1 MLLLP
6 FSLRFHGSTES
17 YIKKVIYT
25 MPDQIAAI
33 ELFPLQIERDTPY
46 LGPLEAGVTPSERG
60 YFIRPGNQTVYSVHD
75 HSVLV
80 KLTTVGGV
88 VGWGESF
95 GVVSPQTVTTII
107 RDLAQ
112 PLVVGRDPHDVV
124 AIAEDLYNAM
134 RVRGFFGGFYLDA
147 LAGIDIALWDLRG
160 KLTGL
165 PICKLLGAQRR
176 TAIPAYVSGL
186 PKATRE
192 ERAALAKSWVER
204 GFHAVKFAGAVA
216 HEGEVAEMRA
226 IRAAVGPAVQI
237 LADLHWR
244 YTDQEAIKLITAL
257 EAYDLAVA
265 EAPVQSEDLEGQA
278 RVVAA
283 VKTPVAIGEEL
294 RTVYEYR
301 PRFVHRC
308 MSIIQP
314 EMAHMGITNF
324 WEVCRLAQ
332 AFHGKVMPHATIGVG
347 IAQAA
352 SLQVAAALSNLAM
365 HEYQHSIFDRN
376 LQFITGNMRCEAGF
390 FHLPDGPGLGVEPRA
405 TVFAHVMH

>member
-1 MLLLP
+1 MLLLL

-278 RVVAA
+278 RVAAA

-376 LQFITGNMRCEAGF
+376 LQFMTGNMRCEAGF

>member
-1 MLLLP
+1 
-6 FSLRFHGSTES
+6 
-17 YIKKVIYT
+17 
-25 MPDQIAAI
+25 MPDRIATI

-46 LGPLEAGVTPSERG
+46 LGPLEAGVTPSARG
-60 YFIRPGNQTVYSVHD
+60 YFIRPGNQTVYSIHD

-80 KLTTVGGV
+80 KLTTAAGV

-186 PKATRE
+186 PKATRA
-192 ERAALAKSWVER
+192 ERAALAKSWVDK

-216 HEGEVAEMRA
+216 HEGEVAEMRS
-226 IRAAVGPAVQI
+226 IREAVGPTVQI
-237 LADLHWR
+237 LVDLHWR

-278 RVVAA
+278 RVAAA

-332 AFHGKVMPHATIGVG
+332 AFHCKVMPHATIGVG

-390 FHLPDGPGLGVEPRA
+390 FHLPDGPGLGIEPRP
-405 TVFAHVMH
+405 TVFAHVMD

>member
-1 MLLLP
+1 MVD
-6 FSLRFHGSTES
+6 RIES
-17 YIKKVIYT
+17 
-25 MPDQIAAI
+25 I
-33 ELFPLQIERDTPY
+33 EVFPLQIPRDTPY
-46 LGPLEAGVTPSERG
+46 LGPLEAGVIPSERG

-75 HSVLV
+75 HSVLI
-80 KLTTVGGV
+80 KLTTAQGM

-95 GVVSPQTVTTII
+95 GVVSPETVTTIVQN
-107 RDLAQ
+107 LLV
-112 PLVVGRDPHDVV
+112 PLVRGRDPHDVV
-124 AIAEDLYNAM
+124 AINEDIYNAM
-134 RVRGFFGGFYLDA
+134 RVRGFFGGFYVDA
-147 LAGIDIALWDLRG
+147 LAGIDMALWDLRG

-165 PICKLLGAQRR
+165 PISKVLGSQRTTR
-176 TAIPAYVSGL
+176 IPAYVSGL
-186 PKATRE
+186 PKATKE
-192 ERAALAKSWVER
+192 ERAALAKAWIDQ
-204 GFHAVKFAGAVA
+204 GFTAVKFAAAVA
-216 HEGEVAEMRA
+216 NEGELAEMRA
-226 IRAAVGPAVQI
+226 LREAVGPTPQI
-237 LADLHWR
+237 LADFHWR

-257 EAYDLAVA
+257 EPYDLYLA

-278 RVVAA
+278 RVAAA

-332 AFHGKVMPHATIGVG
+332 AFHCRVMPHATIGVG

-352 SLQVAAALSNLAM
+352 SLQVSAALGNLIM

-376 LQFITGNMRCEAGF
+376 LQFITGNMRCEAGYF
-390 FHLPDGPGLGVEPRA
+390 YLPDGPGLGVEPRPEL
-405 TVFAHVMH
+405 FQYVMRGA